1 MLICNLVL
9 GLLVIRF
16 ISVFVGLLEFVEL
29 SKSLEGKRDEVSSV
43 GSEISLE
50 GLGDRSEGDS
60 SSVGE
65 DGVVVEG
72 DSLLGE
78 GGESVLGE
86 VLSGLD
92 LKGESDD
99 LGSLLGL
106 LDGDLLLDG
115 FESNTDGSGVGD
127 SGVSLGVQ
135 TGEVQGVSGE
145 GGGLTFDQETV
156 PVLGQ
161 LPEGVGGNLFG
172 GESFPGGGFLHI

>member
-1 MLICNLVL
+1 MPICNLVL

-50 GLGDRSEGDS
+50 SLGDRSEGDS

-65 DGVVVEG
+65 DGIVVEG

-78 GGESVLGE
+78 GGESVFGE

-99 LGSLLGL
+99 LDSLLDL
-106 LDGDLLLDG
+106 HVLDGDFLLDG

-127 SGVSLGVQ
+127 SGVSLG
-135 TGEVQGVSGE
+135 
-145 GGGLTFDQETV
+145 
-156 PVLGQ
+156 
-161 LPEGVGGNLFG
+161 
-172 GESFPGGGFLHI
+172 I